1 MHRHLK
7 DCPFVKILLQNEWKT
22 DDDLSINQTSNI
34 LLMNETEMV
43 ITEQGIYLDIIY

>member
-1 MHRHLK
+1 M
-7 DCPFVKILLQNEWKT
+7 KILLQNEWKT
-22 DDDLSINQTSNI
+22 DDELSINQTSNI